1 MVATTCTTDQ
11 LRSLVTSNWWASVE
25 AVCRVDEE
33 ARDLDVAVPWGVRP
47 EMWSAFRTH
56 CREHS
61 SIRFTCAMSEPQRA
75 SLLATA
81 ASSLRTAINRRNAM
95 SGYCGAR
102 TQWEP
107 WIASAPDEQQP
118 QLRAALSVLD
128 RFCEMAPPEGAQAS
142 PGSLPIVDP
151 RGMELLEELY
161 AISMRGRVA
170 GQTPQSASIRA
181 MWSGSAPAR
190 VPTTIPA
197 LPRTTPRVTYGST
210 RIATATTTTT
220 TTTTT
225 TGTSTSATVT
235 TSTSVAPLAT
245 QDANATSS
253 MTNNTQ
259 TSTATMGA
267 AASAQGVMDIAIQGL
282 TQLLV
287 SRAQA
292 EVEAFA
298 LEQLRVLLCSSRAR
312 PWFEHTCGYLVDA
325 GRNTSLRVSLGAG
338 LRTAFQADVLAL
350 PSRAAQQAPRSGSG
364 TALVY
369 RTFFELVTQFIAS
382 PDTRS
387 LSTVV
392 TSVADTFRC
401 SNEPALCEQ
410 MRRAM
415 MGSGLMLLAVA
426 TRPDLERMPHEVF
439 HSFLETLLGRKPVES
454 DRALVGELRLAGQRL
469 RNAFGSITLG
479 ANSVDIQLPR
489 IGAVARSLIEVIN
502 LASRLAANDSDIASI
517 VALPDRLAQLV
528 LAIGRGNL
536 PHIVIETVRIVSA
549 IGRAGFGL
557 PDNVARGLV
566 LAAEIAQAQSPEQ
579 VRAALE
585 TVVAPVGSWRIKR
598 TRFTLSLSAMVG
610 LSGGGDYIVGGG
622 VTGQTQLMPSVGLT
636 GMLGLDVSFPIAR
649 THTLGVFASA
659 IDVGGLMSFPIQPEL
674 SATVRDPMGNTRTT
688 TLQFNSRVS
697 PEQILSPGLF
707 FRWGV
712 GQTPFIVGAGASVI
726 PNGRRVEA
734 VGMMF
739 QSDVSIV
746 RVQGFLAVDV
756 TLFPF

>member
-1 MVATTCTTDQ
+1 MVATSCTTDQ
-11 LRSLVTSNWWASVE
+11 LRSLVTSNWWASIE
-25 AVCRVDEE
+25 MVCRADED
-33 ARDLDVAVPWGVRP
+33 ARDIDVPPPLGVRP
-47 EMWSAFRTH
+47 EMWTAFRAH
-56 CREHS
+56 CRDHS
-61 SIRFTCAMSEPQRA
+61 SIRFTCGMTESQRA
-75 SLLATA
+75 TLLTSA
-81 ASSLRTAINRRNAM
+81 ASTVRAAINRRAAM
-95 SGYCGAR
+95 SGYCSSHEALV
-102 TQWEP
+102 P
-107 WIASAPDEQQP
+107 WVESAPEP
-118 QLRAALSVLD
+118 QRPRLREVLGVLD
-128 RFCEMAPPEGAQAS
+128 RYCALAPPEGTQAA
-142 PGSLPIVDP
+142 PGSLPILDT
-151 RGMELLEELY
+151 RGMEQLEELY
-161 AISMRGRVA
+161 AIAMRGRVA
-170 GQTPQSASIRA
+170 GQRPDNPAISA
-181 MWSGSAPAR
+181 MWSGSAPTR
-190 VPTTIPA
+190 VPTTVPA

-210 RIATATTTTT
+210 RIATSSPATSGTTAPAP
-220 TTTTT
+220 
-225 TGTSTSATVT
+225 TGSATMT
-235 TSTSVAPLAT
+235 ASNTVAPLAT

-253 MTNNTQ
+253 MTNGAP
-259 TSTATMGA
+259 TSSASTGAT
-267 AASAQGVMDIAIQGL
+267 ASAQGVMDIAIQGL

-298 LEQLRVLLCSSRAR
+298 LEQLRVLLCSDRAR
-312 PWFEHTCGYLVDA
+312 AWFEHTCGYLVDA

-350 PSRAAQQAPRSGSG
+350 PSRAAQQSPRSGGG

-401 SNEPALCEQ
+401 ANEPALCEQ

-426 TRPDLERMPHEVF
+426 TRPDLERMPPEVF

-454 DRALVGELRLAGQRL
+454 DRGLVGELRLAGQRL
-469 RNAFGSITLG
+469 RNAFGSITIG
-479 ANSVDIQLPR
+479 TNSVDVQLPR

-502 LASRLAANDSDIASI
+502 LASRLAANDSDIASL

-622 VTGQTQLMPSVGLT
+622 VTGQTQLVPSVGLT

-659 IDVGGLMSFPIQPEL
+659 IDVGGLMSFPVLPEIN
-674 SATVRDPMGNTRTT
+674 ATVRDAMGNTRGA
-688 TLQFNSRVS
+688 TLSFNSRVS
-697 PEQILSPGLF
+697 PEQILSPGLYV
-707 FRWGV
+707 RWGI
-712 GQTPFIVGAGASVI
+712 GQTPFVLGAGASVI

>member
-47 EMWSAFRTH
+47 EMWSAFRAH

-81 ASSLRTAINRRNAM
+81 ASTLRLAINRRGAM

-102 TQWEP
+102 TQWGP
-107 WIASAPDEQQP
+107 WIESAPDEQQP
-118 QLRAALSVLD
+118 PLRAALSTLD
-128 RFCEMAPPEGAQAS
+128 RFCEMAPPEGAQAA
-142 PGSLPIVDP
+142 PGSLPIVDA

-161 AISMRGRVA
+161 AISMRARVA
-170 GQTPQSASIRA
+170 GQTPQSASVRA
-181 MWSGSAPAR
+181 MWSGSAPTR
-190 VPTTIPA
+190 VPTTVPA

-210 RIATATTTTT
+210 RVATSTTSSATSAPGATASSATVAA
-220 TTTTT
+220 
-225 TGTSTSATVT
+225 STSA
-235 TSTSVAPLAT
+235 APLAT

-253 MTNNTQ
+253 MTNGAQ
-259 TSTATMGA
+259 SSAAPMGA
-267 AASAQGVMDIAIQGL
+267 SASAQGVMDIAIQGL

-350 PSRAAQQAPRSGSG
+350 PARAAQQAPRAGGG

-401 SNEPALCEQ
+401 ANEPALCEQ

-439 HSFLETLLGRKPVES
+439 HSFLETLLGRKPVET

-469 RNAFGSITLG
+469 RNAFGSITLS
-479 ANSVDIQLPR
+479 ASSVDVQLPR

-502 LASRLAANDSDIASI
+502 LASRLAANDADIASL

-622 VTGQTQLMPSVGLT
+622 VTGQTQLVPSVGLT

-674 SATVRDPMGNTRTT
+674 SATVRDAMGNTRTT

-734 VGMMF
+734 VGMTF
-739 QSDVSIV
+739 QGDVSIV